1 MRAKIRA
8 EMVPNLARRA
18 GPHALMIRRFAPDP
32 SLEGKRLD
40 EIGAMQGK
48 DPLDVAI
55 DMLIQGGAPTVS
67 FNMSDDDVAAFMR
80 QPWTMTSTDGGLPR
94 SEEHTSELQSLMRHP
109 YAA

>member
-67 FNMSDDDVAAFMR
+67 FNMSADDVAA
-80 QPWTMTSTDGGLPR
+80 R
-94 SEEHTSELQSLMRHP
+94 SEERRVGKEWVDTCRYRWSPSL
-109 YAA
+109 